1 MEIKNIQTIDAKGK
15 RLGRV
20 ASEAAH
26 VLMGKDDPSFVR
38 NKVTSLG
45 VSVTNAGLMLIDPKK
60 IKQKEYTRY
69 SGYPGG
75 LKKELLE
82 KVIKDKG
89 VSEVLS
95 RAIYG
100 MLPSNKLR
108 SQRMK
113 LLSIHE

>member
-1 MEIKNIQTIDAKGK
+1 MDTKITHTIDAKGK

-20 ASEAAH
+20 ATEAAH
-26 VLMGKDDPSFVR
+26 VLMGKNEPTFVR
-38 NKVTSLG
+38 NKIITQG
-45 VSVTNAGLMLIDPKK
+45 VSITNAGQIRIEMKK
-60 IKQKEYTRY
+60 LKQKEYTRY

-75 LKKELLE
+75 LKKEPLG
-82 KVIKDKG
+82 KVVKEKG
-89 VSEVLS
+89 VSEALS

-108 SQRMK
+108 SERMK